1 MFSPVPRLFLFQ
13 VIYFLGLFGH
23 ASFFGGGGIPF
34 LFHSGWLSSM
44 PVIYPSDRFDRAFF
58 VFAKLRNHQII
69 FFFSPSTNAERGIF
83 VRRRRSPA
91 SVREQCDA
99 IATSL
104 SSSSS
109 FVDLSFMQRDC
120 FDTHFQPT
128 SIFSWGVFRD
138 RHVEGVELNR
148 DLYGCIAALWAHNN
162 KWEEEEEEEMRRRK
176 RDEKQEGDDKK
187 KKGDHGFSPGPGGL
201 CCRMR
206 GESWKRIRSK
216 RGFFSLSPVC
226 VLVGC
231 NMLSLIGFE
240 KKRKRV
246 ELPFHIIWDS
256 RRPYAGTDV
265 RGGEKTSRMC
275 VCVCRRGWKG
285 CCCCCPAHPSRRAE
299 ISAAVEAATIDACL

>member
-176 RDEKQEGDDKK
+176 RDEKQEGDEKK
-187 KKGDHGFSPGPGGL
+187 KKGVTMDFLPAQEGSAAAWGERAGKELDRKGG
-201 CCRMR
+201 
-206 GESWKRIRSK
+206 
-216 RGFFSLSPVC
+216 FSLSLPSVYWLDVIC
-226 VLVGC
+226 SVSLDSKKKGKG
-231 NMLSLIGFE
+231 LSSLFI
-240 KKRKRV
+240 
-246 ELPFHIIWDS
+246 
-256 RRPYAGTDV
+256 
-265 RGGEKTSRMC
+265 
-275 VCVCRRGWKG
+275 
-285 CCCCCPAHPSRRAE
+285 
-299 ISAAVEAATIDACL
+299 

>member
-1 MFSPVPRLFLFQ
+1 
-13 VIYFLGLFGH
+13 
-23 ASFFGGGGIPF
+23 
-34 LFHSGWLSSM
+34 M

-69 FFFSPSTNAERGIF
+69 IFFSFDKRWARNFCQTSPLPCVGQRTMWCDCDVVVVVVCWSLFYAARLFRHSFSTHINFLVGCFSGPTRGGGGAKSGL
-83 VRRRRSPA
+83 VRLHCSSLGAQQQMGRRRRRGNA
-91 SVREQCDA
+91 
-99 IATSL
+99 
-104 SSSSS
+104 
-109 FVDLSFMQRDC
+109 
-120 FDTHFQPT
+120 
-128 SIFSWGVFRD
+128 
-138 RHVEGVELNR
+138 
-148 DLYGCIAALWAHNN
+148 
-162 KWEEEEEEEMRRRK
+162 
-176 RDEKQEGDDKK
+176 KK
-187 KKGDHGFSPGPGGL
+187 KKRWKARGGRQQKKGVTMDFLPAQEGSAAAWGERAGKELDRKGGFSL
-201 CCRMR
+201 
-206 GESWKRIRSK
+206 
-216 RGFFSLSPVC
+216 SLSPVC